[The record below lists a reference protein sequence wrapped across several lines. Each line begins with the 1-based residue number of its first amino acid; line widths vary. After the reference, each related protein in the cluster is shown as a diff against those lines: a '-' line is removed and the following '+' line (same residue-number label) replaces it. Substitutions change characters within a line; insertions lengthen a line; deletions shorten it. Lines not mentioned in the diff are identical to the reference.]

1 MRENLLEPACTW
13 CHMDMV
19 GLELENCLAVTS
31 CRQHKVLVFCK
42 PYQQPLCDKPVG
54 VSLQLP

>member
-1 MRENLLEPACTW
+1 
-13 CHMDMV
+13 MDMV